1 MVVLKTLK
9 LLLYQNKKCKT
20 KKLNEILTKLL
31 WYVYIYIFSNKSS
44 IKIIC
49 LLSPTSSTTL
59 RTSAPRAMYLFNGL

>member
-31 WYVYIYIFSNKSS
+31 WYVYIFSNKSS